1 MLDAKRKT
9 GKEFYQNLGKLFYA
23 VAIVDHSVHTKEIER
38 LKEVV
43 REHWLEVDDIEDE
56 YGTDAAFQIETVFDW
71 LLEYEKEGEECY
83 EDFESFYSEHK
94 ILFTSTIQNLIM
106 TTARAIT
113 GAFAGSNKAELV
125 LLGRLQLL
133 FSV

>member
-1 MLDAKRKT
+1 MLDSKRKT

-23 VAIVDHSVHTKEIER
+23 VAIADHSVHTKEIDR

-43 REHWLEVDDIEDE
+43 REYWLELDEIEDE
-56 YGTDAAFQIETVFDW
+56 YGSDAAFQIETVFDW
-71 LLEYEKEGEECY
+71 LLDYEKDGEECY
-83 EDFESFYSEHK
+83 EEFEEYYTDHK
-94 ILFTSTIQNLIM
+94 VLFRPEVEQLVMS
-106 TTARAIT
+106 TARAIAA
-113 GAFAGSNKAELV
+113 AFAGSNKSELV